1 MTDSK
6 LTPTSD
12 HNSPSITDRNLDD
25 LKPRFHKNIYG
36 TPKGQ
41 LRLYALREDFK
52 RFELMASAGNNTV
65 LDAGGGM
72 GQFSSELA
80 ANGYQVDLCD
90 ISQEMLNEA
99 ERVYKTQAPAAKVGF
114 KQCAIQDI
122 PQQYPEQ
129 YDLVLNH
136 AVLEWLEDPQQALQ
150 ILYDKVKPGGWLS
163 VMFYNIH
170 GRIWRGIMN
179 GKLHAPSTS
188 TPRMADEGI
197 APQQPLEPQWV
208 HAQLI
213 ELGLEVKS
221 WRGIR
226 FVYDHMHQKIRD
238 RVGIEAIAQSE
249 SEFGYQPPYRDLA
262 RYVHMLCHKPL

>member
-1 MTDSK
+1 MTDNK
-6 LTPTSD
+6 LPSTSN
-12 HNSPSITDRNLDD
+12 HHPSPAADRNFDD

-41 LRLYALREDFK
+41 LRLYALREDFN
-52 RFELMASAGNNTV
+52 RFDLMTIGNEKTV

-90 ISQEMLNEA
+90 ISQEMLSEA
-99 ERVYKTQAPAAKVGF
+99 ALVYQSQAPEAKANF
-114 KQCAIQDI
+114 KRCAIQDI
-122 PQQYPEQ
+122 PQQYTAQ

-170 GRIWRGIMN
+170 GRTWRGIMN
-179 GKLHAPSTS
+179 GKLHAPATS
-188 TPRMADEGI
+188 NQRMAVEGI

-208 HAQLI
+208 HGRLI
-213 ELGLEVKS
+213 ELGLEVKT

-238 RVGIEAIAQSE
+238 RVGLDAIAKSE
-249 SEFGYQPPYRDLA
+249 SEFGYHSPYRDLA
-262 RYVHMLCHKPL
+262 RYVHMLCHKPA